1 MRRQTFLVV
10 LGLFVG
16 STQTSAQQPVKPDS
30 VQAQMEQA
38 SVMMAPMMGQMTQ
51 FMVEGTLKAMAK
63 PENVELL
70 ATFTRNYYDALRRK
84 GFTKEEALQ
93 IVVATG
99 IPRMPSG
106 GR

>member
-1 MRRQTFLVV
+1 
-10 LGLFVG
+10 
-16 STQTSAQQPVKPDS
+16 
-30 VQAQMEQA
+30 
-38 SVMMAPMMGQMTQ
+38 
-51 FMVEGTLKAMAK
+51 MAK

-93 IVVATG
+93 IGVATG